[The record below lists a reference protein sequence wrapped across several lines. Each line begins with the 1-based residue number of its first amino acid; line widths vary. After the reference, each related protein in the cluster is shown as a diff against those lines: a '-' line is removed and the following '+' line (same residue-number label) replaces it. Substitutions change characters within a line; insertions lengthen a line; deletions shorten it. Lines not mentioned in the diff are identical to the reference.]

1 MTWRRCA
8 PGADGGDGGA
18 HAMDNWPELSIRISD
33 VTVFCRQG
41 LGTRFMVTK
50 KRCNVDDRWATRNRA
65 GGHDDSGC
73 REIIGSIFRHLLP
86 RRRLTANGLCRVCVV
101 DVDEGRLLQPACVAT
116 CQNGTQ
122 VSTRSARVDAA
133 ADHLEMCIRQ
143 STSAKRTGIPKLLD
157 EYQPTESGATARS
170 GGRRLVPGRQPLLL
184 REQQCVLCWRCVPVC
199 DEDAQ
204 YTFALTFSERGF
216 HTQISTAFDVPLP
229 GSSCVF

>member
-18 HAMDNWPELSIRISD
+18 HAMDKWPELSIRISD

-50 KRCNVDDRWATRNRA
+50 KRCNVDDRWASRNRA

-73 REIIGSIFRHLLP
+73 REIIGSIFRPLLP
-86 RRRLTANGLCRVCVV
+86 WEGEATTANGLCRVCVV

-116 CQNGTQ
+116 CQTGTQ

-143 STSAKRTGIPKLLD
+143 STSAKCSRTPKAARRVPAD
-157 EYQPTESGATARS
+157 RERFPGAERRTAP
-170 GGRRLVPGRQPLLL
+170 VPGRQPLLL
-184 REQQCVLCWRCVPVC
+184 REQQGVLCSAAVQCAPKMP
-199 DEDAQ
+199 
-204 YTFALTFSERGF
+204 
-216 HTQISTAFDVPLP
+216 STR
-229 GSSCVF
+229 SR